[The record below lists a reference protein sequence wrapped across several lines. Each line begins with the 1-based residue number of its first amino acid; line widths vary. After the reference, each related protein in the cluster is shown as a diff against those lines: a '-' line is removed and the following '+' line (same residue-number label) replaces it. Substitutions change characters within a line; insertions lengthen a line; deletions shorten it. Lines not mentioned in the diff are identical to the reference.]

1 MRAGIILA
9 VAALLVATRASAQTA
24 EVTVRGDPAGNF
36 VSTADERDSPRELT
50 DAASLVE
57 PLPGVHV
64 RRYGADDS
72 FTTLSIRGSSSTEVA
87 IVFAGVPLV
96 GGADPTLDLATLPLW
111 PGAVARVHR
120 SFAPA
125 ALGPGS
131 LGGTLVLDPPRATSP
146 ESTEVWAAG
155 GRFGEARLR
164 VGEVRAL
171 GEGGGR
177 IATALSASRA
187 DDDFTYLD
195 PTQSTPGHDVYMPR

>member
-87 IVFAGVPLV
+87 IVVP
-96 GGADPTLDLATLPLW
+96 G
-111 PGAVARVHR
+111 R
-120 SFAPA
+120 SWRKSF
-125 ALGPGS
+125 LGINRKS
-131 LGGTLVLDPPRATSP
+131 SPP
-146 ESTEVWAAG
+146 
-155 GRFGEARLR
+155 
-164 VGEVRAL
+164 
-171 GEGGGR
+171 
-177 IATALSASRA
+177 
-187 DDDFTYLD
+187 
-195 PTQSTPGHDVYMPR
+195 